1 MRSNVLRR
9 AFGDLY
15 FRIRNS
21 GTKLSI
27 YTKNLEKEQK
37 QKEEFLKRNHKS
49 KRKQF

>member
-37 QKEEFLKRNHKS
+37 QDFKNEIISQNGNNFEN
-49 KRKQF
+49 

>member
-49 KRKQF
+49 KWKQF